1 MEDRGFRMKKPV
13 PEPPAGAACA
23 SGGRNGVR
31 WKLLSKCDSHMNT
44 PNTRNWELMPATE
57 SEIARVRERCRKLVR
72 TRAAVS
78 AGVAVVPVPGVDLV
92 SDLATFALLVEEVN
106 RAFGLTAEQI
116 EALHPRLRIVAYEAA
131 AAIGGMLVGKIVTR
145 ELVLRLF
152 KKSGVKLA
160 AKSVARFVPLA
171 GQVASAAIGYA
182 LFRRMGYEHVDA
194 CARVAKEVA
203 EAGKPV

>member
-1 MEDRGFRMKKPV
+1 MNKQE
-13 PEPPAGAACA
+13 AG
-23 SGGRNGVR
+23 
-31 WKLLSKCDSHMNT
+31 
-44 PNTRNWELMPATE
+44 NWEVMPATS

-78 AGVAVVPVPGVDLV
+78 AGVAAVPVPGVDLV

-116 EALHPRLRIVAYEAA
+116 EQLHPRVRIVAYEAA
-131 AAIGGMLVGKIVTR
+131 AAIGGMLVGKIITK

-160 AKSVARFVPLA
+160 AKSVAKFVPLA
-171 GQVASAAIGYA
+171 GQLASAAIGYA
-182 LFRRMGYEHVDA
+182 LFRRMGYEHVEA
-194 CARVAKEVA
+194 CARVAREVVA
-203 EAGKPV
+203 AAKPV

>member
-1 MEDRGFRMKKPV
+1 
-13 PEPPAGAACA
+13 
-23 SGGRNGVR
+23 
-31 WKLLSKCDSHMNT
+31 
-44 PNTRNWELMPATE
+44 MPAT
-57 SEIARVRERCRKLVR
+57 SAEIARVRERCRKLVR

-78 AGVAVVPVPGVDLV
+78 AGVAAVPLPGVDVV

-116 EALHPRLRIVAYEAA
+116 ERLHPRLRIVAYEAA
-131 AAIGGMLVGKIVTR
+131 AAIGGMLVGKIVTK

-182 LFRRMGYEHVDA
+182 LFRRMGYEHVEA
-194 CARVAKEVA
+194 CARVAREVA
-203 EAGKPV
+203 EATKPG